1 MHFNQSPFRLLKAF
15 NPIFLY
21 SFPFSSQAR
30 KESSDSVE
38 TFDSEQF
45 LPRKETRNNRIDYEN
60 KLILFFDQ
68 DKKIRDQLPFFLK
81 KIDKFIKDQKFRS
94 TFLSSKILSN
104 LQKFQKKSSKY
115 LESFSKFLFPFPL
128 NRATDENKS
137 SSSIPG
143 KPENPHQRE
152 KNPRGKKKK
161 KKKRERERKKYPQMN
176 RR

>member
-38 TFDSEQF
+38 TFDPEQF

-68 DKKIRDQLPFFLK
+68 DKKIRDQLSFFLK
-81 KIDKFIKDQKFRS
+81 KIDKRFKNFALLFYLQKYYLIFKN
-94 TFLSSKILSN
+94 SKKKVQNISN
-104 LQKFQKKSSKY
+104 LFPNSYSP
-115 LESFSKFLFPFPL
+115 FL
-128 NRATDENKS
+128 
-137 SSSIPG
+137 
-143 KPENPHQRE
+143 
-152 KNPRGKKKK
+152 
-161 KKKRERERKKYPQMN
+161 
-176 RR
+176 

>member
-38 TFDSEQF
+38 TFDAEQF

-81 KIDKFIKDQKFRS
+81 KIDKFIKD
-94 TFLSSKILSN
+94 SKISLYFSIFKNSKKKVQNISN
-104 LQKFQKKSSKY
+104 LFPNSYSP
-115 LESFSKFLFPFPL
+115 FL
-128 NRATDENKS
+128 
-137 SSSIPG
+137 
-143 KPENPHQRE
+143 
-152 KNPRGKKKK
+152 
-161 KKKRERERKKYPQMN
+161 
-176 RR
+176 

>member
-38 TFDSEQF
+38 TFDPEQF

-81 KIDKFIKDQKFRS
+81 KIDKFIKDSKISLYFSIFKNSKKKKFKISRI
-94 TFLSSKILSN
+94 FFQIPIPLSSK
-104 LQKFQKKSSKY
+104 
-115 LESFSKFLFPFPL
+115 
-128 NRATDENKS
+128 
-137 SSSIPG
+137 
-143 KPENPHQRE
+143 
-152 KNPRGKKKK
+152 PRH
-161 KKKRERERKKYPQMN
+161 R
-176 RR
+176 